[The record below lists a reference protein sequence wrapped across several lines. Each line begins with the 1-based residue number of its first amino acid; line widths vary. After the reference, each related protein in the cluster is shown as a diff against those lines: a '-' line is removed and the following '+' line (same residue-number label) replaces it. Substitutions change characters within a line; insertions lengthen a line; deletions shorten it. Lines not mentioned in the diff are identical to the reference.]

1 MVLRPHKE
9 RIKLTRKFEKTRY
22 KDTLNTEISKP
33 RKEEVPFKSSS
44 FNYRK
49 TRGGRFPLGR
59 DGRDE
64 EIGSCKNTFSTC
76 CLQ

>member
-9 RIKLTRKFEKTRY
+9 RIKLTRKFEKTHY
-22 KDTLNTEISKP
+22 KETLNTEISKP
-33 RKEEVPFKSSS
+33 RKEEVLFKSSS

-59 DGRDE
+59 DRRDE
-64 EIGSCKNTFSTC
+64 EIDSCKNTFNTC
-76 CLQ
+76 CL